1 MHHGSRQQ
9 PHNDS
14 FCGKASFCS
23 TFLQRNR
30 SSDHK
35 TNAGPVCKE
44 RFIASP
50 EQPMPVLLRGHF
62 VFLWFY
68 STTDNAHNCLYFQ
81 QKQVCLF
88 IKVNPLPTL
97 YRIRYF
103 LHRGSL
109 KSVSAAQ
116 ASIALDYCNTEA
128 KMYQSNQK
136 NQRITSAV
144 YKGFGIQKYLNDSAF
159 FRQPFTNAVSE
170 SSAVERMR
178 TQPASRQE

>member
-1 MHHGSRQQ
+1 MSGHE
-9 PHNDS
+9 
-14 FCGKASFCS
+14 
-23 TFLQRNR
+23 
-30 SSDHK
+30 
-35 TNAGPVCKE
+35 TNAGPVCKKG
-44 RFIASP
+44 SLHP
-50 EQPMPVLLRGHF
+50 TEQPMPVLLCRHF